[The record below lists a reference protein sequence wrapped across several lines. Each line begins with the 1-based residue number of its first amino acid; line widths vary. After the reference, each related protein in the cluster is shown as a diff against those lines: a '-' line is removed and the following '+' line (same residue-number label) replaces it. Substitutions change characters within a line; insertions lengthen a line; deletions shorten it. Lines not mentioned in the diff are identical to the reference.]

1 MTKKHRAIVAEVPH
15 LRRYAHALIGDPALA
30 DDMVQSC
37 LDRALRKLH
46 LWREGTNLRA
56 WLITILRNTYV
67 SHLRHVGRHP
77 EESPCGMD
85 PDLAAATPPMQ
96 GQEMAIQD
104 IGRALEQLR
113 DDQREVVL
121 LVGLEE
127 LSYKD
132 TAEVLGIPVGT
143 VMSRLSRGRENLRRI
158 MHGGGGDAKPSL
170 RRVK

>member
-1 MTKKHRAIVAEVPH
+1 MTNKHRAIVAEVPH

-67 SHLRHVGRHP
+67 SHLRHVSRHP
-77 EESPCGMD
+77 EESPSGID
-85 PDLAAATPPMQ
+85 PDVAVKTPPMQ

-104 IGRALEQLR
+104 IGRALQQLG

-121 LVGLEE
+121 LVGLED
-127 LSYKD
+127 LSYKE

-143 VMSRLSRGRENLRRI
+143 VMSRLSRGRENLRRL
-158 MHGGGGDAKPSL
+158 MHGGDDAKTSL

>member
-1 MTKKHRAIVAEVPH
+1 MKKHRAIVAEVPN
-15 LRRYAHALIGDPALA
+15 LRRYAQALIGDPALA

-67 SHLRHVGRHP
+67 SHLRHVERHP
-77 EESPCGMD
+77 EENPNAID
-85 PDLAAATPPMQ
+85 PEMAAATLPTQ

-104 IGRALEQLR
+104 IGDALQRLR

-121 LVGLEE
+121 LVALEE
-127 LSYKD
+127 LSYKE
-132 TAEVLGIPVGT
+132 TADVLGIPVGT
-143 VMSRLSRGRENLRRI
+143 VMSRLSRGRENLRRL
-158 MHGGGGDAKPSL
+158 MQGGGDDAKPAL